1 MKILLAIDSSEFS
14 SEALHMIVSQFQRQG
29 TEILVL
35 HVVEPL
41 SVYMSADLI
50 PHLVTQVAEV
60 EDDRRG
66 EANDLVRRSAAELLK
81 AGFKASEA
89 VDEGLPKT
97 TIIER
102 AHNWGAD
109 LIVMG
114 SHGLTGLNRFLMGSV
129 SEAVCRH
136 AHCSVEVVRRK
147 PKEKGG
153 STHG

>member
-1 MKILLAIDSSEFS
+1 M
-14 SEALHMIVSQFQRQG
+14 
-29 TEILVL
+29 
-35 HVVEPL
+35 
-41 SVYMSADLI
+41 
-50 PHLVTQVAEV
+50 

-114 SHGLTGLNRFLMGSV
+114 SHGLTGLNRFLIGSV